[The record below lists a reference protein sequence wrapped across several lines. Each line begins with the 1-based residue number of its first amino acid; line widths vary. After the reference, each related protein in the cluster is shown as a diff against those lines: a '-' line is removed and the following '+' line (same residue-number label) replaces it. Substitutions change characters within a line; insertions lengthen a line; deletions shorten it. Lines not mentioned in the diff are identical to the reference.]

1 MEAVPKVSKVPDV
14 PRSQGSLLDIFER
27 QFAQAFSPQRLE
39 HLEQARS
46 AVEPRSVEPNP
57 FQKQFG
63 PCCKDDNARLYW
75 CHKCGK
81 TPGCWDCFIKHKC
94 A

>member
-1 MEAVPKVSKVPDV
+1 MSKN
-14 PRSQGSLLDIFER
+14 RINLLDLFESKR
-27 QFAQAFSPQRLE
+27 GLDPESELAPHASRLT
-39 HLEQARS
+39 
-46 AVEPRSVEPNP
+46 PNP
-57 FQKQFG
+57 FAKRFG